1 MSSNIK
7 HIVEPMFGWLFV
19 AMLILV
25 FLLVLLA

>member
-7 HIVEPMFGWLFV
+7 HIVEPTFGWLFV
-19 AMLILV
+19 AVVILT